1 VNRAK
6 LFAGVV
12 LGSGLIFALA
22 GGEYGTLDWLELRRQ
37 EKAEQKNILEL
48 TAEVDSLKRFAKAI
62 ETDKRLQEKIARE
75 EFGMIRKGE
84 FLYRLQQD
92 TTRSER

>member
-1 VNRAK
+1 MKRST
-6 LFAGVV
+6 L
-12 LGSGLIFALA
+12 LGLIVLVGALVFAVA

-37 EKAEQKNILEL
+37 ERDEARAIADL
-48 TAEVDSLKRFAKAI
+48 TVEVDSLKRYARAV
-62 ETDKRLQEKIARE
+62 ETDRRLMEQIARE

-92 TTRSER
+92 ITH

>member
-1 VNRAK
+1 MSRTK
-6 LFAGVV
+6 LFGALVLAG
-12 LGSGLIFALA
+12 GLVFALA

-37 EKAEQKNILEL
+37 ERGEQRTIAEL

-62 ETDKRLQEKIARE
+62 ETDRRLMEKIARE

-84 FLYRLQQD
+84 FLYLLQRD
-92 TTRSER
+92 STR

>member
-1 VNRAK
+1 MKRST
-6 LFAGVV
+6 L
-12 LGSGLIFALA
+12 LGLIVLVGALVFAVA

-37 EKAEQKNILEL
+37 ERDEARAIADL
-48 TAEVDSLKRFAKAI
+48 TVEVDSLKRYARAV
-62 ETDKRLQEKIARE
+62 ETDRRLMEQIARE

-92 TTRSER
+92 TTH

>member
-1 VNRAK
+1 VSRPK
-6 LFAGVV
+6 LLGVV
-12 LGSGLIFALA
+12 VLVSALIFALA

-37 EKAEQKNILEL
+37 ERAEQRAITEL
-48 TAEVDSLKRFAKAI
+48 TAEVDSLKRFAKAV
-62 ETDKRLQEKIARE
+62 ETDRRLMERIARE

-92 TTRSER
+92 TTR

>member
-1 VNRAK
+1 VSRPK
-6 LFAGVV
+6 LLGVLV
-12 LGSGLIFALA
+12 LVSALIFALA

-37 EKAEQKNILEL
+37 ERAEQRAITEL
-48 TAEVDSLKRFAKAI
+48 TAEVDSLKRFAKAVD
-62 ETDKRLQEKIARE
+62 TDRRLMERIARE

-92 TTRSER
+92 TTR

>member
-1 VNRAK
+1 MSRPK
-6 LFAGVV
+6 LLGIVV
-12 LGSGLIFALA
+12 LVSALIFALA

-37 EKAEQKNILEL
+37 ERAEQRAINEL
-48 TAEVDSLKRFAKAI
+48 TAEVDSLKRFAKAV
-62 ETDKRLQEKIARE
+62 ETDRRLMERIARE

-92 TTRSER
+92 TAR

>member
-1 VNRAK
+1 VSRPK
-6 LFAGVV
+6 LLGIVV
-12 LGSGLIFALA
+12 LVSALIFALA

-37 EKAEQKNILEL
+37 ERAEQRAINEL
-48 TAEVDSLKRFAKAI
+48 TAEVDSLKRFAKAV
-62 ETDKRLQEKIARE
+62 ETDRRLMERIARE

-92 TTRSER
+92 TAR

>member
-1 VNRAK
+1 VRRAR
-6 LFAGVV
+6 LLGILVLAGALV
-12 LGSGLIFALA
+12 FALA

-37 EKAEQKNILEL
+37 ERAEQQAITEL
-48 TAEVDSLKRFAKAI
+48 TVEVDTLKRFAKAL
-62 ETDKRLQEKIARE
+62 ETDRRLMERIARE

-92 TTRSER
+92 TTR

>member
-1 VNRAK
+1 MSRPK
-6 LFAGVV
+6 LIGVLV
-12 LGSGLIFALA
+12 LVSALIFALA

-37 EKAEQKNILEL
+37 ERAEQRAITEL
-48 TAEVDSLKRFAKAI
+48 TVEVDSLKRFAKAV
-62 ETDKRLQEKIARE
+62 ETDRRVMERIARE

-92 TTRSER
+92 TTR

>member
-1 VNRAK
+1 MSRVK
-6 LFAGVV
+6 LFGAVV
-12 LGSGLIFALA
+12 LAGALVFALA

-37 EKAEQKNILEL
+37 ERAEQRTIAEL
-48 TAEVDSLKRFAKAI
+48 AAEVDSLKRFAKAI
-62 ETDKRLQEKIARE
+62 ETDRRLMERIARE

-92 TTRSER
+92 TAR

>member
-1 VNRAK
+1 MSRPK
-6 LFAGVV
+6 LLGVV
-12 LGSGLIFALA
+12 VLVSALIFALA

-37 EKAEQKNILEL
+37 ERAEQRAITEL
-48 TAEVDSLKRFAKAI
+48 TAEVDSLKRFAKAV
-62 ETDKRLQEKIARE
+62 ETDRRLMERIARE

-92 TTRSER
+92 TTR